1 MKLASSR
8 PTTQTER
15 IYALEEARKADS
27 DRLDNIEKKVDAGL
41 AMVGEVHSIL
51 VNARGFKWVLDGF
64 FKYSGQIGI
73 ACGALYGG
81 WKFFTG
87 H

>member
-15 IYALEEARKADS
+15 IYALEEARKS
-27 DRLDNIEKKVDAGL
+27 DGQRLDKIETML
-41 AMVGEVHSIL
+41 GEIHGIL
-51 VNARGFKWVLDGF
+51 VKARGFKWVLDGL
-64 FKYSGQIGI
+64 FKYAGQISM
-73 ACGALYGG
+73 AAGAVYGL
-81 WKFFTG
+81 WKFTG

>member
-15 IYALEEARKADS
+15 IFALEEARKADS
-27 DRLDNIEKKVDAGL
+27 ERFDKIET
-41 AMVGEVHSIL
+41 MVGEIHAIL
-51 VNARGFKWVLDGF
+51 VKARGFKWVMDGL
-64 FKYSGQIGI
+64 FKYAGQVGI
-73 ACGALYGG
+73 AASMLYGG